1 MPDGTV
7 FQSIYSLSDL
17 RANDDILTRSASVG
31 ADATLQRLF
40 PQVEDSSR
48 LTVCCPRFDY
58 SASRI
63 ARAVEDCDA
72 HLLNLNVTS
81 AGAANP
87 FGSGEVAVEIRV
99 SHRNASAV
107 ARSLERYGYRVVAVE
122 HAQGADDPTMRDRVN
137 ELIHYLG
144 V

>member
-1 MPDGTV
+1 M
-7 FQSIYSLSDL
+7 
-17 RANDDILTRSASVG
+17 RAKDDILTQITSAAVG
-31 ADATLQRLF
+31 AEATLQRLF
-40 PQVEDSSR
+40 PVVEDSSR
-48 LTVCCPRFDY
+48 LTVSCRRIDY
-58 SASRI
+58 SASAV

-81 AGAANP
+81 DGAMDP
-87 FGSGEVAVEIRV
+87 FGDEVTVELRV

-122 HAQGADDPTMRDRVN
+122 HAAGADSDTMRERVN
-137 ELIHYLG
+137 ELIHYLD